1 MMAYFYFDFKDVNKQ
16 TRHDLLTSVVMQ
28 LSAQSDRSCVIL
40 STFYLKHDNGAK
52 QPNEDELMQCLKEI
66 LSLPNQGSIYLIVD
80 ALDEC
85 PNASGM
91 PSPQEQVLSLLK
103 ELVELYLPN
112 LRLFVTSRPEIDI
125 RGTLEPLS
133 SHRLSLHDQSGQNK
147 DIIDYVT
154 SVVYSHPNMRRW
166 REEDKKLVIE
176 MLSERVDGP

>member
-16 TRHDLLTSVVMQ
+16 TRHDLLTSIVMQ

-40 STFYLKHDNGAK
+40 STLYLKHDNGAK
-52 QPNEDELMQCLKEI
+52 QPNEDELTQCLKEM
-66 LSLPNQGSIYLIVD
+66 LSLPNQGSIYIIID

-103 ELVELYLPN
+103 ELVELHLPN
-112 LRLFVTSRPEIDI
+112 LRLYVTSRPEIDI
-125 RGTLEPLS
+125 RDTLEPLS
-133 SHRLSLHDQSGQNK
+133 SHRLSLHDQSGQKN
-147 DIIDYVT
+147 DVIDYVK
-154 SVVYSHPNMRRW
+154 SVVHSDPKMRRW

-176 MLSERVDGP
+176 MLSERADRL